1 VPPSPP
7 PPEFGPRCAQALASR
22 AAGTDEGRH
31 SESCRRLTCLVLFGP
46 HGRPGTWL
54 VVLALAWALV
64 AGVTLGT
71 PDERPVGLQAATVS
85 EGR

>member
-1 VPPSPP
+1 
-7 PPEFGPRCAQALASR
+7 
-22 AAGTDEGRH
+22 
-31 SESCRRLTCLVLFGP
+31 LVLFGP
-46 HGRPGTWL
+46 HGRPGIWL

-71 PDERPVGLQAATVS
+71 PDERPMGLQAATVS